1 MIMIDLFDM
10 GKKTDQHSKDFARSL
25 GALLKRERENKGI
38 KQIDVANKLGHN
50 SSVMVCRYER
60 GAMIPSAHT
69 LFVIAQILD
78 ITIEIN

>member
-1 MIMIDLFDM
+1 M

-50 SSVMVCRYER
+50 SSVMICRYER

-69 LFVIAQILD
+69 LFVIAQRVNELISIDL
-78 ITIEIN
+78 IKYAEI